1 MNEEHRDQYLMHY
14 GVLGMKWGVRRR
26 RTSSRVSRS
35 SGKKVKGAS
44 VVRENQNGQTK
55 RRMSNNEL
63 QARVKRLKLEAEYAR
78 LVRETTPV
86 TVSRID
92 KAIQTA
98 NTISKMSKT
107 AVDLYENLNAA
118 YNVAQKAG
126 LIKKKSKV

>member
-1 MNEEHRDQYLMHY
+1 MNEEYREQFLMHY
-14 GVLGMKWGVRRR
+14 GVLGMKWGVRRKR
-26 RTSSRVSRS
+26 SSSGVSRS

-63 QARVKRLKLEAEYAR
+63 QARVKRLRLEAEYAR

-92 KAIQTA
+92 KAIQAA
-98 NTISKMSKT
+98 NSISKMSKS

-118 YNVAQKAG
+118 YKVAEKAG

>member
-26 RTSSRVSRS
+26 RTGSKVSRS
-35 SGKKVKGAS
+35 SGKKVKKTS
-44 VVRENQNGQTK
+44 DIKKNQDGQTK

-63 QARVKRLKLEAEYAR
+63 QARVKRLRLEAEYNK

-92 KAIQTA
+92 KAIQAA
-98 NTISKMSKT
+98 NTISKMSKS
-107 AVDLYENLNAA
+107 AVDLYNNLNAA
-118 YNVAQKAG
+118 YEVASKAG
-126 LIKKKSKV
+126 LVKKKSKV

>member
-26 RTSSRVSRS
+26 RTGSGVSRS
-35 SGKKVKGAS
+35 SGKKVKEVS
-44 VVRENQNGQTK
+44 VVKKNQNGQTK

-63 QARVKRLKLEAEYAR
+63 QARVKRLRLEAEYAR

-92 KAIQTA
+92 KAIQAA

-107 AVDLYENLNAA
+107 AVDLYENLNTA

-126 LIKKKSKV
+126 LIKKKSKA

>member
-1 MNEEHRDQYLMHY
+1 MNEEYREQFLMHY
-14 GVLGMKWGVRRR
+14 GVLGMKWGVRRKR
-26 RTSSRVSRS
+26 SSSGVSRS

-63 QARVKRLKLEAEYAR
+63 QARVKRLRLEAEYAR
-78 LVRETTPV
+78 LVKETTPV

-92 KAIQTA
+92 KAIQAA
-98 NTISKMSKT
+98 NSISKMSKS

-118 YNVAQKAG
+118 YKVAQKAG
-126 LIKKKSKV
+126 LLKKKSKV

>member
-26 RTSSRVSRS
+26 RTGSKVSRS
-35 SGKKVKGAS
+35 SGKKVKKTS
-44 VVRENQNGQTK
+44 VIKKNQDGQTK

-63 QARVKRLKLEAEYAR
+63 QARVKRLRLEAEYNK

-92 KAIQTA
+92 KAIQAA
-98 NTISKMSKT
+98 NTISKMSKS
-107 AVDLYENLNAA
+107 AVDLYNNLNAA
-118 YNVAQKAG
+118 YEVASKAG
-126 LIKKKSKV
+126 LVKKKSKV

>member
-1 MNEEHRDQYLMHY
+1 MNEEYREQFLMHY
-14 GVLGMKWGVRRR
+14 GVLGMKWGVRRK
-26 RTSSRVSRS
+26 RTSSGVSRS
-35 SGKKVKGAS
+35 SGKKVKSAS

-63 QARVKRLKLEAEYAR
+63 QARVKRLRLEAEYAR

-92 KAIQTA
+92 KAIQAA

-107 AVDLYENLNAA
+107 AVDLYENLNKA
-118 YNVAQKAG
+118 YDVAQKAG
-126 LIKKKSKV
+126 LLKKKSKV

>member
-14 GVLGMKWGVRRR
+14 GVLGMKWGIRRR
-26 RTSSRVSRS
+26 RTGSGVSRS
-35 SGKKVKGAS
+35 SGKKVKEVS
-44 VVRENQNGQTK
+44 VVEKNQNGQTK

-63 QARVKRLKLEAEYAR
+63 QARVKRLRLEAEYAR

-92 KAIQTA
+92 KAIQAA

-107 AVDLYENLNAA
+107 AVDLYENLNTA

-126 LIKKKSKV
+126 LVKKRKK